1 MRIYLFLGAAK
12 VVVLLFC
19 RWEFLMQRRQ
29 QSHEVPN
36 KKLIDL
42 VKRLEEAL
50 FKSARTTVCC
60 IFFFFNDIAF
70 VLLYIFSVS
79 YSERKKKELLL

>member
-1 MRIYLFLGAAK
+1 MRIFLILGAAE

-50 FKSARTTVCC
+50 FKSARTTVSC

-79 YSERKKKELLL
+79 YLEKKELLL